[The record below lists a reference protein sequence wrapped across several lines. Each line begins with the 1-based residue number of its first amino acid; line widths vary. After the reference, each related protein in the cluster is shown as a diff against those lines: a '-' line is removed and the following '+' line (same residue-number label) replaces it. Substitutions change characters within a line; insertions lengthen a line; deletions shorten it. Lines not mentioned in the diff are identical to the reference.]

1 MHFRPSFIYI
11 YIYILLK
18 LCRLIISYQLD
29 FKKKMSGK
37 EGFFIKASMTILLDG
52 INHEIVLLLNKRA

>member
-1 MHFRPSFIYI
+1 
-11 YIYILLK
+11 
-18 LCRLIISYQLD
+18 
-29 FKKKMSGK
+29 MSGK